1 MKKLIHK
8 FNHKAQRFFIL
19 LFNLSNKQI
28 LLLYIPIGILFFIY
42 KTYQDFYA
50 RDTAQT
56 LQQGQIITS
65 QEIKYLHN
73 WYENDYRKEREKGNQ
88 FDGIAVEQIKARYH
102 TNIDPTLQLIYKIP
116 KYLNTTTRYIQ
127 QNEAL
132 IPILSAMLEVHT
144 RYYTLQKFFQS
155 PTDEQELDFLNELF
169 VLQDTLINLDY
180 VAASLML
187 GINLY
192 VYVSVFLRQRE

>member
-1 MKKLIHK
+1 M
-8 FNHKAQRFFIL
+8 L
-19 LFNLSNKQI
+19 LC
-28 LLLYIPIGILFFIY
+28 IPIGILFFVY

-73 WYENDYRKEREKGNQ
+73 WYENDYRKERGKGNQ
-88 FDGIAVEQIKARYH
+88 FDGIAVEQVKARYH

-180 VAASLML
+180 AAASLML

-192 VYVSVFLRQRE
+192 VYVSVFLR

>member
-19 LFNLSNKQI
+19 LSNLSNKQI
-28 LLLYIPIGILFFIY
+28 LLLCIPIGILFFIY

-73 WYENDYRKEREKGNQ
+73 WHENDYRKEREK
-88 FDGIAVEQIKARYH
+88 A
-102 TNIDPTLQLIYKIP
+102 
-116 KYLNTTTRYIQ
+116 
-127 QNEAL
+127 
-132 IPILSAMLEVHT
+132 
-144 RYYTLQKFFQS
+144 
-155 PTDEQELDFLNELF
+155 
-169 VLQDTLINLDY
+169 INLM
-180 VAASLML
+180 AS
-187 GINLY
+187 
-192 VYVSVFLRQRE
+192 